1 MGLSRLHLSTMTNP
15 KGYRRGTRYM
25 FSRPFRKHGVIP
37 LTTYLRTYK
46 TGDIVDI
53 KGHGAVQKGMPYK
66 AYHGKTG
73 RVYNVTQHAV
83 GVIVNKRVKGKI
95 LPKRINLRIEHIKPS
110 KCRKDFL
117 DRVAQNDIKKKA
129 AVASGKRVNLKRMP
143 DAPREG
149 HFVKTK
155 GNEPQIVTPIP
166 YEFIV

>member
-25 FSRPFRKHGVIP
+25 FSRPFKKSGVIP
-37 LTTYLRTYK
+37 LNIYLQAYK
-46 TGDIVDI
+46 RGDIVDI

-73 RVYNVTQHAV
+73 RVHGVTKHAV

-95 LPKRINLRIEHIKPS
+95 LPKRINVRIEHVKHT
-110 KCRKDFL
+110 KCRQDFL
-117 DRVAQNDIKKKA
+117 ARVQRNEVTKKQAKEAGIKA
-129 AVASGKRVNLKRMP
+129 NTKR
-143 DAPREG
+143 APVEPRKSLV
-149 HFVKTK
+149 VKTRK
-155 GNEPQIVTPIP
+155 NKPVTIAPIP